1 MPSASS
7 GPRLPATTAIS
18 PTLPPP
24 PLRVVDVV
32 AGVIRDARGRVLLAR
47 RTEGRDLAGLWE
59 FPGGKHEPGESAEA
73 ALARELHEELGI
85 EVEVGAPLI
94 NVPQA
99 YPDKRLRLD
108 VRSISRWRGHAR
120 GLEGQALVWV
130 PPQKL
135 ASYSMPPADRP
146 VVAALLQPPHYLVT
160 PPPDGDDAAW
170 LERLEQA
177 LSAGLRRVYLRAP
190 GLEAG
195 RWRPLVARAAHA
207 CREAGAEVL
216 VNSDASLALEFGIGL
231 HLPASRL
238 HALRERPLPAGL
250 PLAASCHGVDDL
262 LAAQALGCD
271 FAVLGTVKPTPSHP
285 GMAGIGWAG
294 FAAMRE
300 SVSLP
305 LYAIGGL
312 GPGDVDEARQH
323 GAQGIAGIRS
333 LLACRLAC
341 GRGVRRA
348 RRRARGSGGPAPPRA
363 RRALR
368 RGRR

>member
-1 MPSASS
+1 MPSAASE
-7 GPRLPATTAIS
+7 
-18 PTLPPP
+18 PPP
-24 PLRVVDVV
+24 AVTLAPSPVFSSLRVVEVV

-73 ALARELHEELGI
+73 ALQRELHEELGI

-94 NVPQA
+94 SVPQT

-108 VRSISRWRGHAR
+108 VRSIAHWRGHAR

-146 VVAALLQPPHYLVT
+146 VIAALLQPAHYLVT
-160 PPPDGDDAAW
+160 PTPDGGDVTW
-170 LERLEQA
+170 LARLEQA
-177 LSAGLRRVYLRAP
+177 LARGVRRVHLRAP
-190 GLEAG
+190 GLEAA
-195 RWRPLVARAAHA
+195 RWRSLVARAAHA
-207 CREAGAEVL
+207 CREAGAEAL
-216 VNSDASLALEFGIGL
+216 VNADVRLALEFGLGL
-231 HLPASRL
+231 HLPASHL
-238 HALRERPLPAGL
+238 HALHERPVPAEL

-262 LAAQALGCD
+262 QAAEGLGCD

-285 GMAGIGWAG
+285 GVAGIGWDG

-300 SVSLP
+300 RVSLP
-305 LYAIGGL
+305 IYAIGGL
-312 GPGDVDEARQH
+312 APDDVDDARRH

-333 LLACRLAC
+333 LW
-341 GRGVRRA
+341 
-348 RRRARGSGGPAPPRA
+348 PA
-363 RRALR
+363 
-368 RGRR
+368 G